1 MPVGSV
7 VTVLP
12 SGVDVLPVDDVEAG
26 VVVGTDDV
34 VGADDVEKKLV
45 IDVSHD
51 DVVVWSGVPV
61 VSVDSVLPAD
71 VDVLPF
77 GVVVGAD
84 DVVADVDV
92 EAGVVVGADD
102 VVATVDVEAD
112 VVVGSA
118 GPVVESF
125 GSVLPAGDVDT
136 LPQRISASIQS

>member
-71 VDVLPF
+71 VDV
-77 GVVVGAD
+77 
-84 DVVADVDV
+84 

-102 VVATVDVEAD
+102 VVATVDIEAG

-136 LPQRISASIQS
+136 LPQRISAS